1 VGKKKKPELEG
12 QYGRVY
18 GTVWREDKE
27 GRIAAIIISRMKRKT
42 ENIVVFSINFHRD
55 RKQAGQTKPER
66 SAFSV

>member
-1 VGKKKKPELEG
+1 MEKKRSELEG
-12 QYGRVY
+12 QYERVY

-27 GRIAAIIISRMKRKT
+27 GRYAAIIISGMKRKT

-55 RKQAGQTKPER
+55 RKQAGQNMPER